1 MRGIRGHLT
10 FANVVSMIALFVA
23 LGGGAYALSR
33 GEVKSRNI
41 AKDAVKAR
49 HIAFGVRSQPMLANF
64 SQLEAEAVGST
75 NYAPVG
81 DSGSADGLVHEART
95 PQTFFATGLRIRL
108 DGPLATGTR
117 EFIIAYWPGQ
127 GPNQYTNV
135 RCEVAAG
142 EQTCASNGRVRIPGG
157 SSIWVREEHNNTTEV
172 DYAEAGW
179 RAVLP

>member
-1 MRGIRGHLT
+1 MRRIRKHLT

-23 LGGGAYALSR
+23 LGGGAYALGR

-41 AKDAVKAR
+41 ADDAVKAR
-49 HIAFGVRSQPMLANF
+49 HIDFGVRSQPMLATFNG
-64 SQLEAEAVGST
+64 LEPGTDSF
-75 NYAPVG
+75 NYAPTG
-81 DSGSADGLVHEART
+81 SSGPISNFVNEART

-117 EFIIAYWPGQ
+117 KFIIAYWPGTGQ
-127 GPNQYTNV
+127 NQYSAV
-135 RCEVAAG
+135 RCEVSAG
-142 EQTCASNGRVRIPGG
+142 EQTCASNARVRIPGG
-157 SSIWVREEHNNTTEV
+157 SSIWIRAENNNTTET